1 MADQGPSDASDLADN
16 QDATPAADPGVVEK
30 ASRSVVLLSTD
41 KGSLGTGFL
50 VSQGD
55 TVVSNFHVVEGATA
69 VTATFNDG
77 KTIDVIGF
85 LRASPEH
92 DLVLLRL
99 GQPSESP
106 PLVIADADGGLGSDV
121 YAVGMPKGLAFS
133 VSKGVLSGYRSW
145 PEVERFLKSEVGV
158 DADFQLDV
166 DSRWVQTTTPISPG
180 NSGGPLLNQ
189 AGEVIGVNTMR
200 SVSHSSQNLNFAV
213 DRSHLAALVQDL
225 TQETTLL
232 AKLPS
237 LGQAND
243 DSATPSKAVPERST
257 ARYEA
262 DRMAWDH
269 AAFTVGRFFLDAS
282 DMSIDGTRRKESV
295 RLVSEAEAID
305 RGVSRGLA
313 ASALVAVE
321 KLRRI
326 APQRMSKPLASYY
339 EQLAEALSSIADQAL
354 IAAQAPNSFDPN
366 WNNVT
371 PHDLRNVVDAI
382 SPAVSSRLEWIHGK
396 PFRDPESLTEE
407 DLPRWVQV
415 QNTIRDYKKETGR
428 YAEASQHE
436 SRPDCRFLWV
446 AYEKACATGGGGV
459 ALRLIVKLFPNT
471 DDARRAYKMLDATQ
485 ENKSSENQ
493 TAGGEEEQKTSEPS
507 PPASSPSP
515 AVMEPKALGG
525 YGPPLPPKK

>member
-1 MADQGPSDASDLADN
+1 
-16 QDATPAADPGVVEK
+16 
-30 ASRSVVLLSTD
+30 
-41 KGSLGTGFL
+41 
-50 VSQGD
+50 
-55 TVVSNFHVVEGATA
+55 
-69 VTATFNDG
+69 
-77 KTIDVIGF
+77 
-85 LRASPEH
+85 
-92 DLVLLRL
+92 
-99 GQPSESP
+99 
-106 PLVIADADGGLGSDV
+106 
-121 YAVGMPKGLAFS
+121 
-133 VSKGVLSGYRSW
+133 
-145 PEVERFLKSEVGV
+145 
-158 DADFQLDV
+158 
-166 DSRWVQTTTPISPG
+166 
-180 NSGGPLLNQ
+180 
-189 AGEVIGVNTMR
+189 MR